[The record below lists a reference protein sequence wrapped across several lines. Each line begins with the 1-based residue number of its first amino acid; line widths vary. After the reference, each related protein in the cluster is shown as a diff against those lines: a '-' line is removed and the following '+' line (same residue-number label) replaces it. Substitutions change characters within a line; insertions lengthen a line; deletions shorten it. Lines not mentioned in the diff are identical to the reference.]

1 MKALFFAL
9 GLLVSLY
16 TDSAQAC
23 LLNERYGAG
32 LAQEWPEK
40 DRAVW
45 YETSQ
50 GSRLIPTQWYDAL
63 RRSDTGKSFKDAE
76 TLAEYTDLICTD
88 TVLPLGFIKDTAA
101 NGDEAYGFT
110 CAACHTGTLHDST
123 GRFLVE
129 GGTSSMDLQSFMYDM
144 YQSVIA
150 VYRAGPPEQKQP
162 WTDFANQVL
171 GEGHTGSAASELRQQ
186 MAEWL
191 DKRTRIQ
198 KSVDAGG
205 TWGHGRTD
213 AVAVILNTATTL
225 SDPRAGA
232 ILPPA
237 DAPVSTPH
245 VWNAP
250 QMSTVQW
257 TGSATK
263 LGDIGIAKPIE
274 LGAVT
279 RNIGE
284 IIGVYSDISIG
295 DADINDLRAYP
306 NVKSS
311 IRLGNLI
318 KIERSLASL
327 KSPAWPDEW
336 GKIDPSSPSYVLG
349 KQLYGD
355 NCASCHSDLDRN
367 DLTVEIL
374 DNRPGKTRVRAPFT
388 QMVPIF
394 DWNDANGTGLGTDPM
409 AACNLLTHTSWSGR
423 FSAMHNTFDS
433 VTSLI
438 ENGPSADLVPE
449 KFDQGVPTIRLI
461 EELAL
466 RLLIEKRGEVIA
478 LQKQDIKEE
487 VIAFAA
493 DLSEGVFGKD
503 PGRTV
508 DPQSTPDVPVKGTH
522 GSATLQEARQIC
534 KDVLENSALGGR
546 LAIGPVYKA
555 RPLNGIFA
563 TAPFLH
569 NGSVPTIADLLLPPD
584 QRPTEFALSNTYYDP
599 IRMGLGDPM
608 SDTSTVFR
616 TRTPDGTIIPG
627 NSNLGHAYPASAT
640 CKAEPSSE
648 ACQVDR
654 AAILAY
660 LKSL

>member
-1 MKALFFAL
+1 
-9 GLLVSLY
+9 
-16 TDSAQAC
+16 
-23 LLNERYGAG
+23 
-32 LAQEWPEK
+32 
-40 DRAVW
+40 
-45 YETSQ
+45 
-50 GSRLIPTQWYDAL
+50 
-63 RRSDTGKSFKDAE
+63 
-76 TLAEYTDLICTD
+76 
-88 TVLPLGFIKDTAA
+88 
-101 NGDEAYGFT
+101 
-110 CAACHTGTLHDST
+110 
-123 GRFLVE
+123 
-129 GGTSSMDLQSFMYDM
+129 
-144 YQSVIA
+144 
-150 VYRAGPPEQKQP
+150 
-162 WTDFANQVL
+162 
-171 GEGHTGSAASELRQQ
+171 
-186 MAEWL
+186 
-191 DKRTRIQ
+191 
-198 KSVDAGG
+198 
-205 TWGHGRTD
+205 
-213 AVAVILNTATTL
+213 
-225 SDPRAGA
+225 
-232 ILPPA
+232 
-237 DAPVSTPH
+237 
-245 VWNAP
+245 
-250 QMSTVQW
+250 
-257 TGSATK
+257 
-263 LGDIGIAKPIE
+263 
-274 LGAVT
+274 
-279 RNIGE
+279 
-284 IIGVYSDISIG
+284 
-295 DADINDLRAYP
+295 
-306 NVKSS
+306 
-311 IRLGNLI
+311 
-318 KIERSLASL
+318 
-327 KSPAWPDEW
+327 
-336 GKIDPSSPSYVLG
+336 
-349 KQLYGD
+349 
-355 NCASCHSDLDRN
+355 
-367 DLTVEIL
+367 
-374 DNRPGKTRVRAPFT
+374 
-388 QMVPIF
+388 
-394 DWNDANGTGLGTDPM
+394 
-409 AACNLLTHTSWSGR
+409 
-423 FSAMHNTFDS
+423 MHNTFDS

-466 RLLIEKRGEVIA
+466 RLLIEKRGEVVA